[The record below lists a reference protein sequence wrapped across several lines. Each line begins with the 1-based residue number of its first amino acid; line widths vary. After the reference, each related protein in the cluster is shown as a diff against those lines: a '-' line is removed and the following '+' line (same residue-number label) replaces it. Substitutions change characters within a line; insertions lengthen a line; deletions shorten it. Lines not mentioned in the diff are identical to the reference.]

1 MENTVKKSRFGTY
14 DIVFIG
20 VMSAV
25 VFAANFLSIPLGDV
39 TRLHFGNVFCVL
51 SGLLLGPLS
60 GGLCAGLGSFFYD
73 LCNPLYAAEAP
84 ITFLMK
90 FILGAVAG
98 LISHLGGRRGR
109 ALPFNIAG
117 SVAGS
122 LSYVVVYLLKNFIN
136 QYFLLKNPMDTV
148 WALLITKGTVS
159 LLNAVIA
166 VVVAVLICPVFHQVV
181 ERSGLG
187 AKLSVR

>member
-1 MENTVKKSRFGTY
+1 MENAVKKSRFGTY

-39 TRLHFGNVFCVL
+39 TRIHFGNVFCAL

-90 FILGAVAG
+90 FALGALAG
-98 LISHLGGRRGR
+98 LISHMGGRRGKS
-109 ALPFNIAG
+109 LPFNIAG
-117 SVAGS
+117 SVTGS
-122 LSYVVVYLLKNFIN
+122 LCYVALYLLKNFIK
-136 QYFLLKNPMDTV
+136 QYFLLKNPIDTV
-148 WALLITKGTVS
+148 WVLMITKGTAS
-159 LLNAVIA
+159 LVNAIIA